1 MTITNSF
8 VYNLIMSYINE
19 QIENDLLFSSEAAEF
34 LGISKQRLAVLEKEG
49 RIKSIKH
56 SNSGTLFLK
65 QDLLNF
71 QHKETFHSTKLK
83 SLVGITSTSLNYYDE
98 HKLEL
103 GDIYRITIYEYEID
117 AIHDGNYEKSDNSFG
132 DRLFKLDVPLMII
145 KGTKNEMWLGGCT
158 CGYSGIGPSGSV
170 KILTELGI
178 HKPEDTIGYK
188 IIEYV
193 KINNVW
199 KLSICRE
206 HSIDDDIDKKV
217 NMRFFSKDEKLVLL
231 QDNDLLSNSQVIN
244 TLFMFKDFM
253 PNPYQITLYPNRNE
267 AENNGYFFKSY
278 NEIHTIVFQMILED
292 KTGNQIWLPYYFD
305 PRKIVYEELTIKK
318 VFEMCNFDL
327 PEVTKFD
334 KLKHWF
340 NLIIFNNC

>member
-1 MTITNSF
+1 
-8 VYNLIMSYINE
+8 MSYINE

-56 SNSGTLFLK
+56 SNSGILFLK

-158 CGYSGIGPSGSV
+158 CGYSGTGPSGSV

-217 NMRFFSKDEKLVLL
+217 NMRFFSKDDKLVLL

-305 PRKIVYEELTIKK
+305 PRKIVYEDLTIQK